1 MKTMRKLTNMLAC
14 AVLAGTALLSCR
26 KESAPTFTF
35 QIAQEYLTQQSF
47 TQESQYVFIPVQ
59 TNIDASDWEFASDA
73 SWCVIGPSITGA
85 KGIMISVADNEE
97 PDIRNAQ
104 AKVSAYGN
112 SYTFKVVQTGYGPA
126 ILVSDLFVPAGGGEA
141 VVKVTANIP
150 YTVGEPELDAE
161 DQEEGE
167 DAWITKSTET
177 KALAET
183 SYSYVILPNFTAGR
197 RSATI
202 GIKAE
207 NRAYASADKT
217 CTITQDIVND
227 SSTEDVIGGA
237 EKVTILSALAV
248 HGEETNYY
256 SRAEYA
262 EQQGSNGSPDFLF
275 DGNPDTY
282 YLSPR
287 YPAQAT
293 ADYYKEYGTE
303 VPFRLVFELVDESK
317 TDYMVITHP
326 GASEWRKLKKF
337 NIYTKASADAEEVL
351 VNAEPFACSSSTQVE
366 TFFFDQTLVNPKY
379 IILEVVEAYEASN
392 LVRIQEV
399 EFYGTNRHDTQEWIL
414 KVFTDLSCSELKE
427 GVTKKDINAM
437 AAVAP
442 YIAKNV
448 AMPLYQNTYPE
459 AEKEFRIHAYEAY
472 SNPSTFAQAYN
483 IRLYSELDNPTGI
496 LAKDAES
503 FIVCVGDIPAG
514 HTVRFAVNGDQE
526 SGEEFNYGAPQFS
539 QTLRSGV
546 NVVNVVM
553 NGSMKEGLVFI
564 IHTDENL
571 TAESAPVNVHILPG
585 TGAVPGYYDT
595 ARHSDTRYK
604 ELLSRYNYKY
614 FILKGEEYIMAAHT
628 QQLRAQ
634 APGSY
639 SGGMKRI
646 DQIVGWEK
654 ELMGLG
660 ARAEFN
666 NHIMGV
672 TTTHEGVHMDAA
684 DRRIRFQASAV
695 GYYATQELVDGS
707 PWGLGHEIGHVNQP
721 AICWEST
728 IESSNNL
735 FSNFVTMNCGIPES
749 RGHSLVQLAN
759 SYGLAWYKLGNTGQY
774 QNEDAELHM
783 RMNWQLWNYFHRCEV
798 DTEFWPKVFEQA
810 RQHPTPGM
818 YYGRYGY
825 RREDPGTCQLMFY
838 EQVCDAAQMDLT
850 EFFETWGFFIPV
862 DATYGQ
868 YQSPIAYSV
877 TEDMIS
883 EYKARVAAK
892 GYPKAPAIQYLEDR
906 TRRTNRWDYSNQD
919 PGLNKDIKMGYYTL
933 FKDKVAMATV
943 PSYSLDKRTV
953 TVQNCAQAAAVEI
966 RSAAGELLYFSNLD
980 RFDVPERTG
989 AGVPIDLTTAK
1000 FQAVQWDGVRKE
1012 MTRK

>member
-1 MKTMRKLTNMLAC
+1 MAC
-14 AVLAGTALLSCR
+14 AVLMGAALLSCR
-26 KESAPTFTF
+26 KESAPSYTF
-35 QIAQEYLTQQSF
+35 QIAQEYLTQQNF

-59 TNIDASDWEFASDA
+59 TNIDASDWQFESDA
-73 SWCVIGPSITGA
+73 PWCVIGPSITGT
-85 KGIMISVADNEE
+85 KGIMISVANNEE
-97 PDIRNAQ
+97 PDVRNAET
-104 AKVSAYGN
+104 KVSAYGH

-126 ILVSDLFVPAGGGEA
+126 ILVSDLFVPAGGGQA

-150 YTVGEPELDAE
+150 YTVEEPQIDAE
-161 DQEEGE
+161 DMEEGE
-167 DAWITKSTET
+167 DAWITKASET

-183 SYSYVILPNFTAGR
+183 SFGYEILPNFTAGR
-197 RSATI
+197 RIATI
-202 GIKAE
+202 DVKAQ
-207 NRAYASADKT
+207 NREYASVDKT

-227 SSTEDVIGGA
+227 NATEDVIGGA
-237 EKVTILSALAV
+237 EKVTVLSALAV

-262 EQQGSNGSPDFLF
+262 DQNGKNGSPDFLF
-275 DGNPDTY
+275 DGDPDTY

-303 VPFRLVFELVDESK
+303 LPFRLVFELVDESK
-317 TDYMVITHP
+317 TDYMVITH
-326 GASEWRKLKKF
+326 ASTNEWRKLKKF

-351 VNAEPFACSSSTQVE
+351 VNAEPFTCSSSTQVE

-379 IILEVVEAYEASN
+379 IILEVVEAFETSN

-414 KVFTDLSCSELKE
+414 KVFTDLSCSALKE
-427 GVTKKDINAM
+427 GVTKRDINAM

-459 AEKEFRIHAYEAY
+459 AEKEFRIHAYEPY
-472 SNPSTFAQAYN
+472 SNPATFKLAYN
-483 IRLYSELDNPTGI
+483 IRLYTELDNPTGI
-496 LAKDAES
+496 VATS
-503 FIVCVGDIPAG
+503 GQTFIVCVGDIPAG

-526 SGEEFNYGAPQFS
+526 SGLEFNYGAPQFV
-539 QTLRSGV
+539 QVLRSGV
-546 NVVNVVM
+546 NVVNVAMSGTV
-553 NGSMKEGLVFI
+553 KEGMIFI
-564 IHTDENL
+564 IHTDANL
-571 TAESAPVNVHILPG
+571 TAASEPVNVHILPG
-585 TGAVPGYYDT
+585 VGNVVGYYDT
-595 ARHSDTRYK
+595 ARHDDAQYK
-604 ELLSRYNYKY
+604 ELLSHYPYKY
-614 FILKGEEYIMAAHT
+614 FFLKGAKYIMAAHT

-660 ARAEFN
+660 DRAEFN

-672 TTTHEGVHMDAA
+672 TTNADGVHMDAA
-684 DRRIRFQASAV
+684 DRRIRFKADAV

-721 AICWEST
+721 SICWEST

-735 FSNFVTMNCGIPES
+735 FSNFVTLNCGLTES

-759 SYGLAWYKLGNTGQY
+759 SYGLPWYQLGNTGQY

-798 DTEFWPKVFEQA
+798 DTQFWPKVFEQA
-810 RQHPTPGM
+810 REHPTPGM
-818 YYGRYGY
+818 YYWQYGY
-825 RREDPGTCQLMFY
+825 SREDPGTCQLMFY

-850 EFFETWGFFIPV
+850 EFFETWGFFHPV

-877 TEDMIS
+877 SADMIN
-883 EYKARVAAK
+883 EARARVAAK
-892 GYPKAPAIQYLEDR
+892 NYPKAPAIQYLEDR
-906 TRRTNRWDYSNQD
+906 TRRTNYWDYANQD

-933 FKDKVAMATV
+933 FKDKVAMTTV
-943 PSYSLDKRTV
+943 PSYTLNGRNVK
-953 TVQNCAQAAAVEI
+953 VQDCAQAAAVEI

-980 RFDVPERTG
+980 NFDVPERTG
-989 AGVPIDLTTAK
+989 AGKTIDLSTAQ
-1000 FQAVQWDGVRKE
+1000 FQAVQWDGVRKD